1 MKGAIAFAAAA
12 LLLFSGSGTR
22 PASGDDIASNPDF
35 LSLRARGP
43 LADRF
48 SLAEIQDEPRKFE
61 GQLLEVRG
69 VLTGVFDVNPRA
81 SLVLR
86 AASGRSW
93 TVALPQRTLQPD
105 WGFIRV
111 GEDVRLLCRV
121 ESGSDELSPGY
132 LQLVSPIRESDFE
145 RAEEVRAQELLDRV
159 QRADRLRQLELER
172 KRQAVLKHLQEQK
185 RHQEALRLKQQAWA
199 QREQARIEK
208 SWRDRPWAQPG
219 EDLRGTWEMEGFLA
233 VVNARESGVYGPR
246 GESVGR
252 WLQADRYLEF
262 RIPGAAPY
270 RFRWSLSDDHKALTL
285 SRINPGGSVVTRVTL
300 LRR

>member
-1 MKGAIAFAAAA
+1 MKVAIALAAAA
-12 LLLFSGSGTR
+12 GLLLCGSGPR
-22 PASGDDIASNPDF
+22 PASGDDTATSPDF
-35 LSLRARGP
+35 LALRARGP

-86 AASGRSW
+86 SASGRSW

-105 WGFIRV
+105 WSFIKV

-121 ESGSDELSPGY
+121 EPGADELSEGY
-132 LQLVSPIRESDFE
+132 LRLVAPIREVDFE

-159 QRADRLRQLELER
+159 QRADRLRQQELER
-172 KRQAVLKHLQEQK
+172 KRLSALKQQQEQK
-185 RHQEALRLKQQAWA
+185 RHQEALRRKQQAWA

-208 SWRDRPWAQPG
+208 SWRYRPWTQPA

-252 WLQADRYLEF
+252 WYQADRYLEF
-262 RIPGAAPY
+262 RIPGATPY

-285 SRINPGGSVVTRVTL
+285 SRVNSAGSVVTRVTL